1 MKLRGCFMKI
11 TETLSQISAGLKSC
25 FITAPVTFLGR
36 IYSLIG
42 SGCAKVRDVAF
53 NCFSAFTS
61 LFRPKTSHNEE
72 QVAIKA
78 TQVSEKKEFELSGEN
93 YKVLV
98 ELVKQQ
104 SSSSALVSSG
114 SDEPAIVIFKEQGS
128 ENSLSL
134 TRSAL
139 KVLLTNLNNM
149 NPELVNEL
157 KSLFTANST
166 DRLYREHRLL
176 QEIQGFQHLSS
187 DSIVSASN
195 PNHRGQSA
203 SHLLLRAQRDNV
215 DSQILI
221 PSEASSNLPASRS
234 SDNNQPG
241 PDTMA
246 LFFS

>member
-1 MKLRGCFMKI
+1 MKI

-61 LFRPKTSHNEE
+61 FFRPKSSHNEE

-78 TQVSEKKEFELSGEN
+78 TQVFEKKEFELSREQ
-93 YKVLV
+93 YSALYEFLKA
-98 ELVKQQ
+98 Q
-104 SSSSALVSSG
+104 SSLSALLSSA

-134 TRSAL
+134 TESAL
-139 KVLLTNLNNM
+139 KVLLTRVRMINPNL
-149 NPELVNEL
+149 LNEL
-157 KSLFTANST
+157 RIFVTANST
-166 DRLYREHRLL
+166 KRLYRACQHL
-176 QEIQGFQHLSS
+176 QQIQGFQHPSS

-195 PNHRGQSA
+195 QHHRGQSD
-203 SHLLLRAQRDNV
+203 SLLHVATLEEDV

-221 PSEASSNLPASRS
+221 PSSANSNAPASRL